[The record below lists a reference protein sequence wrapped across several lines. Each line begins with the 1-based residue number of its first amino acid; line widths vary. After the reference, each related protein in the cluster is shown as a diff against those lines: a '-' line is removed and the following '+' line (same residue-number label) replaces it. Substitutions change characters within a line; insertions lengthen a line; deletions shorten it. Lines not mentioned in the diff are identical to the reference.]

1 MKILALGAHPDDIEI
16 FMFGLLMIFKNRG
29 DHVSLIVATDGSQG
43 GKISGE
49 KLQKTRAVETTL
61 GLKKLGKPILL
72 NFPDGQ
78 LGEQID
84 HKKILRQ
91 NILDLKPDL
100 LITHSIKDYHSDHR
114 ALSRIVNEVAG
125 HYIPVLHCDS
135 LLGINFIPNYFIE
148 ITNFFELK
156 KNAILKHKSQ
166 NPRRFVELAKLMNRY
181 RAAQC
186 NSPSGT
192 YAEAY
197 SFDASFP
204 FSDIRNI
211 LPPSPKL
218 RSFHI
223 SDVKGFL

>member
-1 MKILALGAHPDDIEI
+1 MHEI
-16 FMFGLLMIFKNRG
+16 
-29 DHVSLIVATDGSQG
+29 
-43 GKISGE
+43 
-49 KLQKTRAVETTL
+49 
-61 GLKKLGKPILL
+61 
-72 NFPDGQ
+72 
-78 LGEQID
+78 
-84 HKKILRQ
+84 
-91 NILDLKPDL
+91 
-100 LITHSIKDYHSDHR
+100 
-114 ALSRIVNEVAG
+114 AG
-125 HYIPVLHCDS
+125 HYIPVLNCDT
-135 LLGINFIPNYFIE
+135 LLGINFIPNYFID
-148 ITNFFELK
+148 ITNFFDLK

-166 NPRRFVELAKLMNRY
+166 KPSRFVELAKLMNRY

-186 NSPSGT
+186 NAPNGC